1 LPPRCAGAPK
11 PTPELENEPA
21 EKTTMSAVIQ
31 DKPHGKTL
39 VSLRGLNKHYGD
51 FTAVDNLDLEIQD
64 GEFLTFLGSSGSGK
78 STTLSMLAGFETPS
92 SGEILVDGQSLV
104 QVPPHK
110 RDIGMVF
117 QRYSLFPHLNV
128 RDNIAFPLAIRK
140 LSATE
145 TTKKVDAML
154 KLVQLEP
161 FAHRKPSQMSGGQQ
175 QRVAIA
181 RALVYEPRILLMD
194 EPLGAL
200 DKKLRED
207 LQDELRQLHRRLGI
221 TIVYVTHDQEEAMRL
236 SQRIAIFS
244 HGKIVGLG
252 TGYDLYQNPPNAFVA
267 SFLGNSNFLRIKA
280 QGNGSGT
287 FEGQP
292 LAIRLTPGL
301 NPGQEALIMVRP
313 EKALAMTTEQAA
325 REPLPAGWNEVS
337 AKVAEVLFLGESQT
351 CQVVTAGGTELK
363 VKALSA
369 AGMSMQP
376 GDTVKVR
383 WAVGDAC
390 IYTEWAES
398 DLSKSAGAH

>member
-1 LPPRCAGAPK
+1 
-11 PTPELENEPA
+11 
-21 EKTTMSAVIQ
+21 MSAVKDPAQ
-31 DKPHGKTL
+31 QNNKTL
-39 VSLRGLNKHYGD
+39 VSLRNLNKHYGD
-51 FTAVDNLDLEIQD
+51 FAAVDDISLEIQD

-92 SGEILVDGQSLV
+92 SGEILVGGKSLV
-104 QVPPHK
+104 NVPPHK

-117 QRYSLFPHLNV
+117 QRYSLFPHLSV

-140 LSATE
+140 LAPAE
-145 TTKKVDAML
+145 RDRRVDAML
-154 KLVQLEP
+154 KLVQLEQ
-161 FAHRKPSQMSGGQQ
+161 FAHRRPSQLSGGQQ

-252 TGYDLYQNPPNAFVA
+252 SGYDLYQNPPNAFVA
-267 SFLGNSNFLRIKA
+267 SFLGNSNFLKLKA
-280 QGNGSGT
+280 QGNAVAT
-287 FEGQP
+287 FEDQSVS
-292 LAIRLTPGL
+292 IRLTTGL
-301 NPGQEALIMVRP
+301 QTDQDVLLMVRP
-313 EKALAMTTEQAA
+313 EKALALSTEQATQQ
-325 REPLPAGWNEVS
+325 PLAAGWNEVS
-337 AKVAEVLFLGESQT
+337 AKVVEVLFLGESQT
-351 CQVVTAGGTELK
+351 CSVVTSGGTAMT

-369 AGMSMQP
+369 AGMP
-376 GDTVKVR
+376 LKAGDPVRVR
-383 WAVGDAC
+383 WATADAC
-390 IYTEWAES
+390 VYTQWAES
-398 DLSKSAGAH
+398 DLNKAAGAH

>member
-1 LPPRCAGAPK
+1 
-11 PTPELENEPA
+11 
-21 EKTTMSAVIQ
+21 MSAVIKDSAQ
-31 DKPHGKTL
+31 QNDQPL
-39 VSLRGLNKHYGD
+39 VSLRNLNKHYGD
-51 FTAVDNLDLEIQD
+51 FAAVDNISLDIKD

-92 SGEILVDGQSLV
+92 SGEILVNGQSLV
-104 QVPPHK
+104 NVPPHK

-117 QRYSLFPHLNV
+117 QRYSLFPHLSV

-140 LSATE
+140 LAAAE
-145 TTKKVDAML
+145 RDKRVDAML

-161 FAHRKPSQMSGGQQ
+161 FAHRRPSQLSGGQQ

-252 TGYDLYQNPPNAFVA
+252 SGYDLYQNPPNAFVA
-267 SFLGNSNFLRIKA
+267 SFLGNSNFLKLKA
-280 QGNGSGT
+280 QGNGAAS
-287 FEGQP
+287 FEGQS
-292 LAIRLTPGL
+292 LSIRLTAGL
-301 NPGQEALIMVRP
+301 NTDQDVLLMVRP
-313 EKALAMTTEQAA
+313 EKALALSAQQAA
-325 REPLPAGWNEVS
+325 AEPLAAGWNEVS
-337 AKVAEVLFLGESQT
+337 ASVVEVLFLGESQT
-351 CQVVTAGGTELK
+351 CSVVTSGGTSMK

-369 AGMSMQP
+369 AGMP
-376 GDTVKVR
+376 LKTGDPVKVR
-383 WAVGDAC
+383 WATADAC
-390 IYTEWAES
+390 VYTEWTES
-398 DLSKSAGAH
+398 DLNKAAGAH

>member
-1 LPPRCAGAPK
+1 
-11 PTPELENEPA
+11 
-21 EKTTMSAVIQ
+21 MSAVIKDASQ
-31 DKPHGKTL
+31 QNDKPL
-39 VSLRGLNKHYGD
+39 VSLRNLNKHYGD
-51 FTAVDNLDLEIQD
+51 FAAVDNISLDIKD

-92 SGEILVDGQSLV
+92 SGEILVNGESLV
-104 QVPPHK
+104 NVPPHK

-117 QRYSLFPHLNV
+117 QRYSLFPHLSV

-140 LSATE
+140 LAAAE
-145 TTKKVDAML
+145 RDKRVDAML
-154 KLVQLEP
+154 KLVQLEQ
-161 FAHRKPSQMSGGQQ
+161 FAHRRPSQLSGGQQ

-252 TGYDLYQNPPNAFVA
+252 SGYDLYQNPPNAFVA
-267 SFLGNSNFLRIKA
+267 SFLGNSNFLKLKA
-280 QGNGSGT
+280 QGNAAAS
-287 FEGQP
+287 FEGQS
-292 LAIRLTPGL
+292 LSIRLTA
-301 NPGQEALIMVRP
+301 ALHTDQDVLLMVRP
-313 EKALAMTTEQAA
+313 EKAQALSVA
-325 REPLPAGWNEVS
+325 QAISEPLPSGWNEVS
-337 AKVAEVLFLGESQT
+337 AKVVEVLFLGESQT
-351 CQVVTAGGTELK
+351 CSVVTSGGTSMT

-369 AGMSMQP
+369 AGMP
-376 GDTVKVR
+376 LKAGDPVQVR
-383 WAVGDAC
+383 WATADAC
-390 IYTEWAES
+390 VYTEWTES
-398 DLSKSAGAH
+398 DLNKAAGSH

>member
-1 LPPRCAGAPK
+1 
-11 PTPELENEPA
+11 
-21 EKTTMSAVIQ
+21 MSAVIKDAAQ
-31 DKPHGKTL
+31 QNDQPL
-39 VSLRGLNKHYGD
+39 VSLRNLNKHYGD
-51 FTAVDNLDLEIQD
+51 FAAVDNISLDIKD

-92 SGEILVDGQSLV
+92 SGEILVNGQSLV
-104 QVPPHK
+104 NVPPHK

-117 QRYSLFPHLNV
+117 QRYSLFPHLSV
-128 RDNIAFPLAIRK
+128 RDNIAFPLQIRK
-140 LSATE
+140 LASAE
-145 TTKKVDAML
+145 RERRVDAML
-154 KLVQLEP
+154 KLVQLEQ
-161 FAHRKPSQMSGGQQ
+161 FAHRRPSQLSGGQQ

-252 TGYDLYQNPPNAFVA
+252 SGYDLYQNPPNAFVA
-267 SFLGNSNFLRIKA
+267 SFLGNSNFLKLKA
-280 QGNGSGT
+280 QGNAVAA

-292 LAIRLTPGL
+292 LSIRLTAGL
-301 NPGQEALIMVRP
+301 QTDQDVLLMVRP
-313 EKALAMTTEQAA
+313 EKALALSAGQAA
-325 REPLPAGWNEVS
+325 LEPLAAGWNEVS
-337 AKVAEVLFLGESQT
+337 AKVVEVLFLGESQT
-351 CQVVTAGGTELK
+351 CSVVTSGGTSMT

-369 AGMSMQP
+369 AGMP
-376 GDTVKVR
+376 LKAGDPVRVR
-383 WAVGDAC
+383 WATADAC
-390 IYTEWAES
+390 VYTEWAES
-398 DLSKSAGAH
+398 DLNKAAGAH

>member
-1 LPPRCAGAPK
+1 
-11 PTPELENEPA
+11 
-21 EKTTMSAVIQ
+21 MSAVIKDCAQ
-31 DKPHGKTL
+31 QNDKPL
-39 VSLRGLNKHYGD
+39 VSLRNLNKYYGD
-51 FTAVDNLDLEIQD
+51 FAAVDDISLDIKD

-92 SGEILVDGQSLV
+92 SGEILVNGQSLV
-104 QVPPHK
+104 NVPPHK

-117 QRYSLFPHLNV
+117 QRYSLFPHLSV

-140 LSATE
+140 LAAAE
-145 TTKKVDAML
+145 RERRVDAML
-154 KLVQLEP
+154 KLVQLEQ
-161 FAHRKPSQMSGGQQ
+161 FAHRRPSQLSGGQQ

-252 TGYDLYQNPPNAFVA
+252 SGYDLYQNPPNAFVA
-267 SFLGNSNFLRIKA
+267 SFLGNSNFLKLKA
-280 QGNGSGT
+280 QGNAVAS

-292 LAIRLTPGL
+292 LSIRLTAGL
-301 NPGQEALIMVRP
+301 QTDQDVLLMVRP
-313 EKALAMTTEQAA
+313 EKALALSVEQAA
-325 REPLPAGWNEVS
+325 EEPLAAGWNEVT
-337 AKVAEVLFLGESQT
+337 AKVVEVLFLGESQT
-351 CQVVTAGGTELK
+351 CSVVTSGGTSMT

-369 AGMSMQP
+369 AGMPMKA
-376 GDTVKVR
+376 GDPVRVR
-383 WAVGDAC
+383 WATADAC
-390 IYTEWAES
+390 VYTEWAES
-398 DLSKSAGAH
+398 DLNKAAGAH

>member
-1 LPPRCAGAPK
+1 
-11 PTPELENEPA
+11 
-21 EKTTMSAVIQ
+21 MSAVIKDSETAGQ
-31 DKPHGKTL
+31 PL
-39 VSLRGLNKHYGD
+39 VRLRNLNKHYGD
-51 FTAVDNLDLEIQD
+51 FAAVDNIDLDIKD

-92 SGEILVDGQSLV
+92 SGEILVNGKSLIN
-104 QVPPHK
+104 VPPHK
-110 RDIGMVF
+110 RGIGMVF

-128 RDNIAFPLAIRK
+128 RDNIAFPLNIRK
-140 LSATE
+140 MSAAE
-145 TTKKVDAML
+145 RDKKVDAML
-154 KLVQLEP
+154 KLVQLDQ
-161 FAHRKPSQMSGGQQ
+161 FAHRRPSQMSGGQQ

-267 SFLGNSNFLRIKA
+267 SFLGNSNFLRLKA
-280 QGNGSGT
+280 QGNAVAT
-287 FEGQP
+287 FEGKP
-292 LAIRLTPGL
+292 LSIRLTAGL
-301 NPGQEALIMVRP
+301 KTDQDILLMVRP
-313 EKALAMTTEQAA
+313 EKAQALSVGQALSTPLAE
-325 REPLPAGWNEVS
+325 GWNEVT
-337 AKVAEVLFLGESQT
+337 AKVTEVLFLGESQT
-351 CQVVTAGGTELK
+351 CAVVTDSGTAMT

-369 AGMSMQP
+369 TGMPLQA

-383 WAVGDAC
+383 WATADAC
-390 IYTEWAES
+390 IYTEWADG
-398 DLSKSAGAH
+398 DLNKAAGGH

>member
-1 LPPRCAGAPK
+1 
-11 PTPELENEPA
+11 
-21 EKTTMSAVIQ
+21 MSAVIK
-31 DKPHGKTL
+31 DNAHNKTL

-92 SGEILVDGQSLV
+92 SGEILVEGQSLV
-104 QVPPHK
+104 NVPPHK

-140 LSATE
+140 LGAAE
-145 TTKKVDAML
+145 INKRVDAML
-154 KLVQLEP
+154 KLVQLEK

-252 TGYDLYQNPPNAFVA
+252 SGYDLYQNPPNAFVA
-267 SFLGNSNFLRIKA
+267 SFLGNSNFLRITA
-280 QGNGSGT
+280 SSNGAGS

-292 LAIRLTPGL
+292 VAIRLTAGL
-301 NPGQEALIMVRP
+301 AADQQALIMVRP
-313 EKALAMTTEQAA
+313 EKALALTAAQAA
-325 REPLPAGWNEVS
+325 AQPLPAGWNEVR

-351 CQVVTAGGTELK
+351 CHVVTAGGTEMT
-363 VKALSA
+363 VKSLSA
-369 AGMSMQP
+369 AGMPMQP
-376 GDTVKVR
+376 GDTVNVR
-383 WAVGDAC
+383 WAVADAC

>member
-1 LPPRCAGAPK
+1 
-11 PTPELENEPA
+11 
-21 EKTTMSAVIQ
+21 MSAVIKDSARHNDQ
-31 DKPHGKTL
+31 PL
-39 VSLRGLNKHYGD
+39 VSLRNLNKHYGD
-51 FTAVDNLDLEIQD
+51 FAAVDNISLDIKD

-92 SGEILVDGQSLV
+92 SGEILVNGQSLV
-104 QVPPHK
+104 NVPPHK

-117 QRYSLFPHLNV
+117 QRYSLFPHLSV
-128 RDNIAFPLAIRK
+128 RDNIAFPLQIRK
-140 LSATE
+140 LAAAE
-145 TTKKVDAML
+145 RERRVDAML
-154 KLVQLEP
+154 KLVQLDK
-161 FAHRKPSQMSGGQQ
+161 FAHRRPSQLSGGQQ

-252 TGYDLYQNPPNAFVA
+252 SGYDLYQNPPNAFVA
-267 SFLGNSNFLRIKA
+267 SFLGNSNFLRLKA
-280 QGNGSGT
+280 QGNAAAS

-292 LAIRLTPGL
+292 LSIRLTAGL
-301 NPGQEALIMVRP
+301 QTEQDVLLMVRP
-313 EKALAMTTEQAA
+313 EKALALSVAQAA
-325 REPLPAGWNEVS
+325 EEPLAAGWNQVS
-337 AKVAEVLFLGESQT
+337 ANVVEVLFLGESQT
-351 CQVVTAGGTELK
+351 CSVVTSGGTSMT

-369 AGMSMQP
+369 AGMP
-376 GDTVKVR
+376 LKAGDPVRVR
-383 WAVGDAC
+383 WATADAC
-390 IYTEWAES
+390 VYTEWAES
-398 DLSKSAGAH
+398 DLNKAAGAH

>member
-1 LPPRCAGAPK
+1 
-11 PTPELENEPA
+11 
-21 EKTTMSAVIQ
+21 MSAVIKDSAQ
-31 DKPHGKTL
+31 QNDKPL
-39 VSLRGLNKHYGD
+39 VSLRNLNKYYGD
-51 FTAVDNLDLEIQD
+51 FAAVDDISLDIKD

-92 SGEILVDGQSLV
+92 SGEILVNGQSLV
-104 QVPPHK
+104 NVPPHK

-117 QRYSLFPHLNV
+117 QRYSLFPHLSV

-140 LSATE
+140 LAAAE
-145 TTKKVDAML
+145 RERRVDAML
-154 KLVQLEP
+154 KLVQLEQ
-161 FAHRKPSQMSGGQQ
+161 FAHRRPSQLSGGQQ

-252 TGYDLYQNPPNAFVA
+252 SGYDLYQNPPNAFVA
-267 SFLGNSNFLRIKA
+267 SFLGNSNFLKLKA
-280 QGNGSGT
+280 QGNAVAT

-292 LAIRLTPGL
+292 LSIRLTAGL
-301 NPGQEALIMVRP
+301 QTDQNVLLMVRP
-313 EKALAMTTEQAA
+313 EKALALSNEQAIA
-325 REPLPAGWNEVS
+325 EPLAAGWNEVS
-337 AKVAEVLFLGESQT
+337 AKVVEVLFLGESQT
-351 CQVVTAGGTELK
+351 CSVVTAGGTSMT

-369 AGMSMQP
+369 AGMPLKS
-376 GDTVKVR
+376 GDPVRVR
-383 WAVGDAC
+383 WATADAC
-390 IYTEWAES
+390 VYTEWAES
-398 DLSKSAGAH
+398 DLNKAAGAH

>member
-1 LPPRCAGAPK
+1 
-11 PTPELENEPA
+11 
-21 EKTTMSAVIQ
+21 MSAVKDPAQ
-31 DKPHGKTL
+31 QNNKTL
-39 VSLRGLNKHYGD
+39 VSLRNLNKHYGD
-51 FTAVDNLDLEIQD
+51 FAAVDDISLEIQD

-92 SGEILVDGQSLV
+92 SGEILVDGKSLV
-104 QVPPHK
+104 NVPPHK

-117 QRYSLFPHLNV
+117 QRYSLFPHLSV

-140 LSATE
+140 LVAAE
-145 TTKKVDAML
+145 RDRRVDAML
-154 KLVQLEP
+154 KLVQLEQ
-161 FAHRKPSQMSGGQQ
+161 FAHRRPSQLSGGQQ

-252 TGYDLYQNPPNAFVA
+252 SGYDLYQNPPNAFVA
-267 SFLGNSNFLRIKA
+267 SFLGNSNFLKLKA
-280 QGNGSGT
+280 QGNAAAT
-287 FEGQP
+287 FEGQS
-292 LAIRLTPGL
+292 LSIRLTAGL
-301 NPGQEALIMVRP
+301 QVEQDVLLMVRP
-313 EKALAMTTEQAA
+313 EKALALSVEQASQDT
-325 REPLPAGWNEVS
+325 LPAGWNEV
-337 AKVAEVLFLGESQT
+337 AANVVEVLFLGESQT
-351 CQVVTAGGTELK
+351 CSVVTAGGTAMT

-369 AGMSMQP
+369 AGMP
-376 GDTVKVR
+376 LKAGDPVRVR
-383 WAVGDAC
+383 WATADAC
-390 IYTEWAES
+390 VYTQWAES
-398 DLSKSAGAH
+398 DLNKAAGAH

>member
-1 LPPRCAGAPK
+1 
-11 PTPELENEPA
+11 
-21 EKTTMSAVIQ
+21 MSAVIKDASQ
-31 DKPHGKTL
+31 QNDKPL
-39 VSLRGLNKHYGD
+39 VSLRNLNKHYGD
-51 FTAVDNLDLEIQD
+51 FAAVDNISLDIKD

-92 SGEILVDGQSLV
+92 SGEILVNGQSLV
-104 QVPPHK
+104 NVPPHK

-117 QRYSLFPHLNV
+117 QRYSLFPHLSV

-140 LSATE
+140 LAAAE
-145 TTKKVDAML
+145 REKRVDAML
-154 KLVQLEP
+154 KLVQLEQ
-161 FAHRKPSQMSGGQQ
+161 FAHRRPSQLSGGQQ

-252 TGYDLYQNPPNAFVA
+252 SGYDLYQNPPNAFVA
-267 SFLGNSNFLRIKA
+267 SFLGNSNFLKLKV
-280 QGNGSGT
+280 QGNAAAS
-287 FEGQP
+287 FEGQS
-292 LAIRLTPGL
+292 LSIRLTAGL
-301 NPGQEALIMVRP
+301 HTDQDVLLMVRP
-313 EKALAMTTEQAA
+313 EKAVALSVQQAID
-325 REPLPAGWNEVS
+325 EPLAAGWNEVS
-337 AKVAEVLFLGESQT
+337 ANVVEVLFLGESQT
-351 CQVVTAGGTELK
+351 CSVVTAGGTSMT

-369 AGMSMQP
+369 AGMP
-376 GDTVKVR
+376 LKAGDPVRVR
-383 WAVGDAC
+383 WATADAC
-390 IYTEWAES
+390 VYTEWTES
-398 DLSKSAGAH
+398 DLNKAAGAH

>member
-1 LPPRCAGAPK
+1 
-11 PTPELENEPA
+11 
-21 EKTTMSAVIQ
+21 MSAVIK
-31 DKPHGKTL
+31 DSAHNKTL

-51 FTAVDNLDLEIQD
+51 FAAVDNLDLEIQD

-92 SGEILVDGQSLV
+92 SGEILVEGQSLV
-104 QVPPHK
+104 NVPPHK

-140 LSATE
+140 LATAE
-145 TTKKVDAML
+145 INKRVDAML
-154 KLVQLEP
+154 KLVQLEK

-207 LQDELRQLHRRLGI
+207 LQDELRLLHRRLGI

-252 TGYDLYQNPPNAFVA
+252 SGYDLYQNPPNAFVA

-280 QGNGSGT
+280 NSNGAAS

-292 LAIRLTPGL
+292 VSIRLTPGL
-301 NPGQEALIMVRP
+301 AAQQDVLLMVRP
-313 EKALAMTTEQAA
+313 EKALALSVEQAA
-325 REPLPAGWNEVS
+325 REPLPSGWNEVS
-337 AKVAEVLFLGESQT
+337 AKVGEVLFLGESQT
-351 CQVVTAGGTELK
+351 CHVVTAGGTEMT

-369 AGMSMQP
+369 AGMPMQP
-376 GDTVKVR
+376 GETVKVR
-383 WAVGDAC
+383 WATADAC
-390 IYTEWAES
+390 VYTEWAES
-398 DLSKSAGAH
+398 DLSKAAGAH

>member
-1 LPPRCAGAPK
+1 
-11 PTPELENEPA
+11 
-21 EKTTMSAVIQ
+21 MSAVIKDASQ
-31 DKPHGKTL
+31 QNDKPL
-39 VSLRGLNKHYGD
+39 VSLRNLNKHYGD
-51 FTAVDNLDLEIQD
+51 FAAVDNISLDIKD

-92 SGEILVDGQSLV
+92 SGEILVNGQSLV
-104 QVPPHK
+104 NVPPHK

-117 QRYSLFPHLNV
+117 QRYSLFPHLSV

-140 LSATE
+140 LAAAE
-145 TTKKVDAML
+145 RDKRVDAML
-154 KLVQLEP
+154 KLVQLEQ
-161 FAHRKPSQMSGGQQ
+161 FAHRRPSQLSGGQQ

-252 TGYDLYQNPPNAFVA
+252 SGYDLYQNPPNAFVA
-267 SFLGNSNFLRIKA
+267 SFLGNSNFLKLKA
-280 QGNGSGT
+280 QGNAAAS
-287 FEGQP
+287 FEGQS
-292 LAIRLTPGL
+292 LSIRLTAGL
-301 NPGQEALIMVRP
+301 HSDQDVLLMVRP
-313 EKALAMTTEQAA
+313 EKALALSVAQAIS
-325 REPLPAGWNEVS
+325 EPLPSGWNEVS
-337 AKVAEVLFLGESQT
+337 AKVVEVLFLGESQT
-351 CQVVTAGGTELK
+351 CSVVTSGGTSMT

-369 AGMSMQP
+369 AGMP
-376 GDTVKVR
+376 LKAGDPVQVR
-383 WAVGDAC
+383 WATADAC
-390 IYTEWAES
+390 VYTEWTES
-398 DLSKSAGAH
+398 DLNKAAGAH

>member
-1 LPPRCAGAPK
+1 
-11 PTPELENEPA
+11 
-21 EKTTMSAVIQ
+21 MSAVIKDPAQ
-31 DKPHGKTL
+31 HNDKPL
-39 VSLRGLNKHYGD
+39 VSLRNLNKYYGE
-51 FTAVDNLDLEIQD
+51 FAAVDNISLDIKE

-92 SGEILVDGQSLV
+92 SGEILVNGQSLV
-104 QVPPHK
+104 NVPPHK

-117 QRYSLFPHLNV
+117 QRYSLFPHLSV

-140 LSATE
+140 LASAE
-145 TTKKVDAML
+145 RERRVDAML
-154 KLVQLEP
+154 KLVQLEQ
-161 FAHRKPSQMSGGQQ
+161 FAHRRPSQLSGGQQ

-252 TGYDLYQNPPNAFVA
+252 SGYDLYQNPPNAFVA
-267 SFLGNSNFLRIKA
+267 SFLGNSNFLKLKA
-280 QGNGSGT
+280 QGNAVAT
-287 FEGQP
+287 FEGQS
-292 LAIRLTPGL
+292 LSIRLTPGL
-301 NPGQEALIMVRP
+301 QTDQDVLLMVRP
-313 EKALAMTTEQAA
+313 EKAQALSVA
-325 REPLPAGWNEVS
+325 QAGQEPLAAGWNEVS
-337 AKVAEVLFLGESQT
+337 ATVGEVLFLGESQT
-351 CQVVTAGGTELK
+351 CAVVTSGGTSMT

-369 AGMSMQP
+369 AGMP
-376 GDTVKVR
+376 LKTGDPVRVR
-383 WAVGDAC
+383 WATADAC
-390 IYTEWAES
+390 VYTEWADS
-398 DLSKSAGAH
+398 DLNKAAGAH

>member
-1 LPPRCAGAPK
+1 
-11 PTPELENEPA
+11 
-21 EKTTMSAVIQ
+21 MSAVKDPAQ
-31 DKPHGKTL
+31 QNNKTL
-39 VSLRGLNKHYGD
+39 VSLRNLNKHYGD
-51 FTAVDNLDLEIQD
+51 FAAVDDIALEIQD

-92 SGEILVDGQSLV
+92 SGEILVDGKSLV
-104 QVPPHK
+104 NVPPHK

-117 QRYSLFPHLNV
+117 QRYSLFPHLSV
-128 RDNIAFPLAIRK
+128 RGNIAFPLAIRK
-140 LSATE
+140 LAPAE
-145 TTKKVDAML
+145 RDRRVDAML
-154 KLVQLEP
+154 KLVQLEQ
-161 FAHRKPSQMSGGQQ
+161 FAHRRPSQLSGGQQ

-267 SFLGNSNFLRIKA
+267 SFLGNSNFLKLKA
-280 QGNGSGT
+280 QGNAAAT
-287 FEGQP
+287 FEGQS
-292 LAIRLTPGL
+292 LSIRLTAGL
-301 NPGQEALIMVRP
+301 QTDQDVLLMVRP
-313 EKALAMTTEQAA
+313 EKAVALSNEQAA
-325 REPLPAGWNEVS
+325 QAPLAAGWNEVS
-337 AKVAEVLFLGESQT
+337 AKVVEVLFLGESQT
-351 CQVVTAGGTELK
+351 CSVVTSGGTAMT

-369 AGMSMQP
+369 TGMPLKAGDP
-376 GDTVKVR
+376 VRVR
-383 WAVGDAC
+383 WATADAC
-390 IYTEWAES
+390 VYTQWAES
-398 DLSKSAGAH
+398 DLNKAAGAH

>member
-1 LPPRCAGAPK
+1 
-11 PTPELENEPA
+11 
-21 EKTTMSAVIQ
+21 MSAVMK
-31 DKPHGKTL
+31 DAAPAKTL
-39 VSLRGLNKHYGD
+39 VSLRNLNKHYGD
-51 FTAVDNLDLEIQD
+51 FAAVDNIDLEIQD

-104 QVPPHK
+104 KVPPHK

-117 QRYSLFPHLNV
+117 QRYSLFPHLSV

-140 LSATE
+140 QSAAE
-145 TTKKVDAML
+145 TAKRVDAML
-154 KLVQLEP
+154 KLVQLEK
-161 FAHRKPSQMSGGQQ
+161 FAHRRPAQLSGGQQ

-267 SFLGNSNFLRIKA
+267 SFLGNSNFLRVKA
-280 QGNGSGT
+280 SSHGAAA
-287 FEGQP
+287 FEGQS
-292 LAIRLTPGL
+292 LAIRLTTGL
-301 NPGQEALIMVRP
+301 NAGQDALIMVRP
-313 EKALAMTTEQAA
+313 EKALALSAEQAA
-325 REPLPAGWNEVS
+325 REPLLAGWNEVT
-337 AKVAEVLFLGESQT
+337 AKVGEVLFLGESQT
-351 CQVVTAGGTELK
+351 CHVVTAGGTEMT

-369 AGMSMQP
+369 AGMPMQP

-383 WAVGDAC
+383 WAVADAC

-398 DLSKSAGAH
+398 DLSKAAGAH

>member
-1 LPPRCAGAPK
+1 
-11 PTPELENEPA
+11 
-21 EKTTMSAVIQ
+21 MSAVIKDASQ
-31 DKPHGKTL
+31 QNDKPL
-39 VSLRGLNKHYGD
+39 VSLRNLNKHYGD
-51 FTAVDNLDLEIQD
+51 FAAVDNISLDIKD

-92 SGEILVDGQSLV
+92 SGEILVNGQSLV
-104 QVPPHK
+104 NVPPHK

-117 QRYSLFPHLNV
+117 QRYSLFPHLSV

-140 LSATE
+140 LAAAE
-145 TTKKVDAML
+145 RDKRVDAML
-154 KLVQLEP
+154 KLVQLEQ
-161 FAHRKPSQMSGGQQ
+161 FAHRRPSQLSGGQQ

-252 TGYDLYQNPPNAFVA
+252 SGYDLYQSPPNAFVA
-267 SFLGNSNFLRIKA
+267 SFLGNSNFLKLKA
-280 QGNGSGT
+280 QGNGAAS
-287 FEGQP
+287 FEGQS
-292 LAIRLTPGL
+292 LSIRLTAGL
-301 NPGQEALIMVRP
+301 QTGQDVLLMVRP
-313 EKALAMTTEQAA
+313 EKALALSVQQAA
-325 REPLPAGWNEVS
+325 SEPLMAGWNEVS
-337 AKVAEVLFLGESQT
+337 AKVVEVLFLGESQT
-351 CQVVTAGGTELK
+351 CSVVTSGGTSMT

-369 AGMSMQP
+369 AGMP
-376 GDTVKVR
+376 LKAGDPVQVR
-383 WAVGDAC
+383 WATADAC
-390 IYTEWAES
+390 VYTEWAES
-398 DLSKSAGAH
+398 DLNKAAGAH

>member
-1 LPPRCAGAPK
+1 
-11 PTPELENEPA
+11 
-21 EKTTMSAVIQ
+21 MSAVIKDASQ
-31 DKPHGKTL
+31 QNDNPL
-39 VSLRGLNKHYGD
+39 VSLRNLNKHYGD
-51 FTAVDNLDLEIQD
+51 FVAVDNISLDIKD

-92 SGEILVDGQSLV
+92 SGEILVNGQSLV
-104 QVPPHK
+104 NVPPHK

-117 QRYSLFPHLNV
+117 QRYSLFPHLSV

-140 LSATE
+140 LAAAE
-145 TTKKVDAML
+145 REKRVDAML
-154 KLVQLEP
+154 KLVQLEQ
-161 FAHRKPSQMSGGQQ
+161 FAHRRPSQLSGGQQ

-252 TGYDLYQNPPNAFVA
+252 SGYDLYQNPPNAFVA
-267 SFLGNSNFLRIKA
+267 SFLGNSNFLKLKA
-280 QGNGSGT
+280 QGNAAAS
-287 FEGQP
+287 FEGQS
-292 LAIRLTPGL
+292 LSIRLTSGL
-301 NPGQEALIMVRP
+301 HTDQDVLLMVRP
-313 EKALAMTTEQAA
+313 EKAVALSVQQASD
-325 REPLPAGWNEVS
+325 EPLAAGWNEVS
-337 AKVAEVLFLGESQT
+337 ANVVEVLFLGESQT
-351 CQVVTAGGTELK
+351 CSVVTAGGTSMT

-369 AGMSMQP
+369 AGMP
-376 GDTVKVR
+376 LKAGDPVRVR
-383 WAVGDAC
+383 WATADAC
-390 IYTEWAES
+390 VYTEWAES
-398 DLSKSAGAH
+398 DLNKAAGAH

>member
-1 LPPRCAGAPK
+1 
-11 PTPELENEPA
+11 
-21 EKTTMSAVIQ
+21 MSAVIQ
-31 DKPHGKTL
+31 DNARGKAL

-51 FTAVDNLDLEIQD
+51 FTAVDNLDLDIQE

-92 SGEILVDGQSLV
+92 SGQILVEGQSLV
-104 QVPPHK
+104 NVPPHK

-128 RDNIAFPLAIRK
+128 RDNIGFPLVIRK
-140 LSATE
+140 LGAAE
-145 TTKKVDAML
+145 TRKRVDAML

-252 TGYDLYQNPPNAFVA
+252 SGYDLYQNPPNAFVA

-280 QGNGSGT
+280 NGNGAGS
-287 FEGQP
+287 FEGQSV
-292 LAIRLTPGL
+292 AIRLTPGL
-301 NPGQEALIMVRP
+301 SQDQDALIMVRP
-313 EKALAMTTEQAA
+313 EKALALTAQQTAEQ
-325 REPLPAGWNEVS
+325 PLPAGWNEVS
-337 AKVAEVLFLGESQT
+337 ATVGEVLFLGESQT
-351 CQVVTAGGTELK
+351 CHVVTAGGTSLT

-369 AGMSMQP
+369 AGMPMQP

-383 WAVGDAC
+383 WAVADAC
-390 IYTEWAES
+390 IYTQWAES

>member
-1 LPPRCAGAPK
+1 
-11 PTPELENEPA
+11 
-21 EKTTMSAVIQ
+21 MSAVLNTPQ
-31 DKPHGKTL
+31 HTQPL
-39 VSLRGLNKHYGD
+39 VSLRNLNKHYGD
-51 FTAVDNLDLEIQD
+51 FAAVDNINLDIQD

-92 SGEILVDGQSLV
+92 SGEILVSGQSLV
-104 QVPPHK
+104 NVPPHK

-117 QRYSLFPHLNV
+117 QRYSLFPHLSV

-140 LSATE
+140 RSTAE
-145 TTKKVDAML
+145 RDKQVDAML
-154 KLVQLEP
+154 KLVQLDS
-161 FAHRKPSQMSGGQQ
+161 FAHRRPAQLSGGQQ

-280 QGNGSGT
+280 HGNGAAS

-292 LAIRLTPGL
+292 VAMRLTPGL
-301 NPGQEALIMVRP
+301 SEGQDALLMVRP
-313 EKALAMTTEQAA
+313 EKAVALSAEQAIQQ
-325 REPLPAGWNEVS
+325 PLPAGWNQVT
-337 AKVAEVLFLGESQT
+337 ARVGEVLFLGESQT
-351 CQVVTAGGTELK
+351 CSVVTTGGTAMT

-369 AGMSMQP
+369 AGMPMQP
-376 GDTVKVR
+376 GDSVKVR
-383 WAVGDAC
+383 WAVADAC
-390 IYTEWAES
+390 VYTQWAES
-398 DLSKSAGAH
+398 DLNKAAGAH

>member
-1 LPPRCAGAPK
+1 
-11 PTPELENEPA
+11 
-21 EKTTMSAVIQ
+21 MSAVIKDASQ
-31 DKPHGKTL
+31 QNDKPL
-39 VSLRGLNKHYGD
+39 VSLRNLNKHYGD
-51 FTAVDNLDLEIQD
+51 FAAVDNISLDIKD

-92 SGEILVDGQSLV
+92 SGEILVNGQSLV
-104 QVPPHK
+104 NVPPHK

-117 QRYSLFPHLNV
+117 QRYSLFPHLSV

-140 LSATE
+140 LAAAE
-145 TTKKVDAML
+145 RDKRVDAML
-154 KLVQLEP
+154 KLVQLEQ
-161 FAHRKPSQMSGGQQ
+161 FAHRRPSQLSGGQQ

-252 TGYDLYQNPPNAFVA
+252 SGYDLYQNPPNAFVA
-267 SFLGNSNFLRIKA
+267 SFLGNSNFLKLKA
-280 QGNGSGT
+280 QGNAAAS
-287 FEGQP
+287 FEGQS
-292 LAIRLTPGL
+292 LSIRLTAGL
-301 NPGQEALIMVRP
+301 HTDQDVLLMVRP
-313 EKALAMTTEQAA
+313 EKAVALSVQQASE
-325 REPLPAGWNEVS
+325 EPLAAGWNEVS
-337 AKVAEVLFLGESQT
+337 AQVVEVLFLGESQT
-351 CQVVTAGGTELK
+351 CSVITSGGTSMT

-369 AGMSMQP
+369 AGMP
-376 GDTVKVR
+376 LKAGDPVRVR
-383 WAVGDAC
+383 WATADAC
-390 IYTEWAES
+390 VYTEWAES
-398 DLSKSAGAH
+398 DLNKAAGSH

>member
-1 LPPRCAGAPK
+1 
-11 PTPELENEPA
+11 
-21 EKTTMSAVIQ
+21 MSAVIKDASQ
-31 DKPHGKTL
+31 QSDKPL
-39 VSLRGLNKHYGD
+39 VSLRNLNKHYGD
-51 FTAVDNLDLEIQD
+51 FAAVDNISLDIKD

-92 SGEILVDGQSLV
+92 SGEILVNGQSLV
-104 QVPPHK
+104 NVPPHK

-117 QRYSLFPHLNV
+117 QRYSLFPHLSV

-140 LSATE
+140 LAAAE
-145 TTKKVDAML
+145 REKRVDAML
-154 KLVQLEP
+154 KLVQLEQ
-161 FAHRKPSQMSGGQQ
+161 FAHRRPSQLSGGQQ

-252 TGYDLYQNPPNAFVA
+252 SGYDLYQNPPNAFVA
-267 SFLGNSNFLRIKA
+267 SFLGNSNFLKLKA
-280 QGNGSGT
+280 QSNAAAS
-287 FEGQP
+287 FEGQS
-292 LAIRLTPGL
+292 LSIRLTAGL
-301 NPGQEALIMVRP
+301 HTDQDVLLMVRP
-313 EKALAMTTEQAA
+313 EKALALSVQQALD
-325 REPLPAGWNEVS
+325 EPLAAGWNEVS
-337 AKVAEVLFLGESQT
+337 ANVVEVLFLGESQT
-351 CQVVTAGGTELK
+351 CSVVTAGGTSMT

-369 AGMSMQP
+369 AGMP
-376 GDTVKVR
+376 LKAGDPVRVR
-383 WAVGDAC
+383 WATADAC
-390 IYTEWAES
+390 VYTEWTES
-398 DLSKSAGAH
+398 DLNKAAGAH

>member
-1 LPPRCAGAPK
+1 
-11 PTPELENEPA
+11 
-21 EKTTMSAVIQ
+21 MSAVIK
-31 DKPHGKTL
+31 DNAHGKTL

-104 QVPPHK
+104 NVPPHK

-128 RDNIAFPLAIRK
+128 RDNIGFPLAIRK

-145 TTKKVDAML
+145 TTKRVDAML
-154 KLVQLEP
+154 KLVQLEKI
-161 FAHRKPSQMSGGQQ
+161 AHRKPSQMSGGQQ

-244 HGKIVGLG
+244 HGRIVGLG

-280 QGNGSGT
+280 NSNGAGS

-292 LAIRLTPGL
+292 VAIRLTPGL
-301 NPGQEALIMVRP
+301 TAQQDALIMVRP
-313 EKALAMTTEQAA
+313 EKALALTAEQAA
-325 REPLPAGWNEVS
+325 REALPAGWNEVS
-337 AKVAEVLFLGESQT
+337 AKVGEVLFLGESQT
-351 CQVVTAGGTELK
+351 CHVVTAGGTELT

-369 AGMSMQP
+369 AGMPMQP
-376 GDTVKVR
+376 GDSVKVR
-383 WAVGDAC
+383 WAVADAC

>member
-1 LPPRCAGAPK
+1 
-11 PTPELENEPA
+11 
-21 EKTTMSAVIQ
+21 MSAVIKDASQ
-31 DKPHGKTL
+31 QNDKPL
-39 VSLRGLNKHYGD
+39 VSLRNLNKHYGD
-51 FTAVDNLDLEIQD
+51 FAAVDNISLDIKD

-92 SGEILVDGQSLV
+92 SGEILVNGQSLV
-104 QVPPHK
+104 NVPPHK

-117 QRYSLFPHLNV
+117 QRYSLFPHLSV

-140 LSATE
+140 LAAAE
-145 TTKKVDAML
+145 RDKRVDAML
-154 KLVQLEP
+154 KLVQLEQ
-161 FAHRKPSQMSGGQQ
+161 FAHRRPSQLSGGQQ

-252 TGYDLYQNPPNAFVA
+252 SGYDLYQNPPNAFVA
-267 SFLGNSNFLRIKA
+267 SFLGNSNFLKLKA
-280 QGNGSGT
+280 QGNGAAS
-287 FEGQP
+287 FEGQS
-292 LAIRLTPGL
+292 LSIRLTAGL
-301 NPGQEALIMVRP
+301 QTGQDVLLMVRP
-313 EKALAMTTEQAA
+313 EKALALSVQQAA
-325 REPLPAGWNEVS
+325 SEPLVAGWNEVS
-337 AKVAEVLFLGESQT
+337 AKVVEVLFLGESQT
-351 CQVVTAGGTELK
+351 CSVVTSGGTSMT

-369 AGMSMQP
+369 AGMP
-376 GDTVKVR
+376 LKAGDPVRVR
-383 WAVGDAC
+383 WATADAC
-390 IYTEWAES
+390 VYTEWAES
-398 DLSKSAGAH
+398 DLNKAAGAH

>member
-1 LPPRCAGAPK
+1 
-11 PTPELENEPA
+11 
-21 EKTTMSAVIQ
+21 MSAVIKDASQ
-31 DKPHGKTL
+31 QNDKPL
-39 VSLRGLNKHYGD
+39 VSLRNLNKHYGD
-51 FTAVDNLDLEIQD
+51 FAAVDNISLDIKD

-92 SGEILVDGQSLV
+92 SGEILVNGQSLV
-104 QVPPHK
+104 NVPPHK

-117 QRYSLFPHLNV
+117 QRYSLFPHLSV

-140 LSATE
+140 LAAAE
-145 TTKKVDAML
+145 RNKRVDAML
-154 KLVQLEP
+154 KLVQLEQ
-161 FAHRKPSQMSGGQQ
+161 FAHRRPSQLSGGQQ

-252 TGYDLYQNPPNAFVA
+252 SGYDLYQNPPNAFVA
-267 SFLGNSNFLRIKA
+267 SFLGNSNFLKLKA
-280 QGNGSGT
+280 QGNAAAS
-287 FEGQP
+287 FEGQS
-292 LAIRLTPGL
+292 LSIRLTSGL
-301 NPGQEALIMVRP
+301 HTDQDVLLMVRP
-313 EKALAMTTEQAA
+313 EKALALSVQQATD
-325 REPLPAGWNEVS
+325 EPLAAGWNQVS
-337 AKVAEVLFLGESQT
+337 AKVVEVLFLGESQT
-351 CQVVTAGGTELK
+351 CSVVTSGGTSMT

-369 AGMSMQP
+369 AGMP
-376 GDTVKVR
+376 LKAGDEVRVR
-383 WAVGDAC
+383 WATADAC
-390 IYTEWAES
+390 VYTEWTES
-398 DLSKSAGAH
+398 DLNKAAGAH